1 MNDKLHYTRRLAL
14 AAVLVGAILAP
25 LGVSAQS
32 ELNSSDAS
40 AFMGEWLVSLDTDF
54 GAFDMDLSITD
65 QGGKV
70 AVSITTPDPAGG
82 ASAVTEITDVSKS
95 GDDLV
100 LNYDLDAQGQLI
112 TVSVTLEPDG
122 DDLKAAFDFGGAFF
136 ADGSASRASN

>member
-1 MNDKLHYTRRLAL
+1 MNDKLHHTGRL
-14 AAVLVGAILAP
+14 AAVAVLLGAILSP
-25 LGVSAQS
+25 LAASAQS
-32 ELNSSDAS
+32 ELDSSEAS
-40 AFMGEWLVSLDTDF
+40 AFLGEWLVALDTDF

-70 AVSITTPDPAGG
+70 AVTITTPDPAGG
-82 ASAVTEITDVSKS
+82 APTATEITDVSKS

-122 DDLKAAFDFGGAFF
+122 DDLKAAFDFGGQFF
-136 ADGSASRASN
+136 ADGGATRKAN